1 MYVYANC
8 NGAVY
13 EDGLRVQLEQDQIW
27 DANDPFVK
35 KRPDLFSATPRKVN
49 NTTGSHV
56 AVRRGPVE
64 SATAAPG
71 EKRAAKRG

>member
-8 NGAVY
+8 TGAVY
-13 EDGLRVQLEQDQIW
+13 EDGLRVQLELDQIW
-27 DANDPFVK
+27 DAGDPFVK
-35 KRPDLFSATPRKVN
+35 KRPDLFSASPRKVN

-56 AVRRGPVE
+56 AVRRDVE